1 MSIQIWIDADSCP
14 TLVRNYV
21 VSYAKKLEIPVLFVA
36 NKHIPAQTNDFKM
49 IICPQEKDAA
59 DNIIFDQ
66 AQHNDLVITRDI
78 ILASRLVE
86 KGITTIND
94 RGFSFTKDNIKEKV
108 SERDFDLQLAQI
120 GLGGQKGSTYNK
132 KQLAKFA
139 NCFDKEI
146 QSKLRKEK
154 LLHQTQKN
162 NK

>member
-36 NKHIPAQTNDFKM
+36 NKPIPAQTNDFKM

-108 SERDFDLQLAQI
+108 SERD
-120 GLGGQKGSTYNK
+120 
-132 KQLAKFA
+132 
-139 NCFDKEI
+139 
-146 QSKLRKEK
+146 
-154 LLHQTQKN
+154 
-162 NK
+162 